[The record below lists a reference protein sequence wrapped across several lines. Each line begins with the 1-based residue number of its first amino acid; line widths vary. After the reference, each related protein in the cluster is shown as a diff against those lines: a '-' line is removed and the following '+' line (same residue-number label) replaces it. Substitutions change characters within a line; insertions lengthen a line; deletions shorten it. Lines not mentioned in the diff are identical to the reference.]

1 MKADYAYPFR
11 TRELVERETLR
22 RFATREPGV
31 GLVLPMALLLVAICL
46 RDQVPEQ
53 GLMLWIGA
61 TLLCMVVELALCTQV
76 LRQLDAQGSRTW
88 LKRWLLLV
96 LFLQGLCWGLS
107 PLLLWRQ
114 LGQGNAVLATMFL
127 SALCC
132 YALYTLALIRPML
145 WAFLLPLLLPLAI
158 SQSFLPD
165 AELRNLGITAFLLLV
180 LGLYLGERSYKRLHD
195 AVEATVRNRLLSD
208 QIKASVADLRTA
220 TRAVRRLSSR
230 DSLTQCYNRRALT
243 EQLLRAMHRQD
254 RDHSGLGMMLIDVDD
269 FNQINR
275 VHGHLVGDQA
285 LKALCDRVSALLRG
299 SDFLARFAGEE
310 FIAVVHANNAD
321 ELLRAAQR
329 IADKVAQSPLLAA
342 SSTRVSVS
350 IGVVLRQVGETEERL
365 IARAMEAMSLAKE
378 GGYGQVAFVPAP
390 GAAEDEAAAETAPD
404 APADTVTG
412 DA

>member
-1 MKADYAYPFR
+1 MASSDRRLIRAIFR
-11 TRELVERETLR
+11 R
-22 RFATREPGV
+22 
-31 GLVLPMALLLVAICL
+31 
-46 RDQVPEQ
+46 
-53 GLMLWIGA
+53 
-61 TLLCMVVELALCTQV
+61 
-76 LRQLDAQGSRTW
+76 GSRTFYW
-88 LKRWLLLV
+88 TSRAFPRAIRDDVESLYAFVRGSGYSPADAQDLTQEFFARLLEKN
-96 LFLQGLCWGLS
+96 WI
-107 PLLLWRQ
+107 
-114 LGQGNAVLATMFL
+114 AHAD
-127 SALCC
+127 
-132 YALYTLALIRPML
+132 
-145 WAFLLPLLLPLAI
+145 
-158 SQSFLPD
+158 QSRGRF
-165 AELRNLGITAFLLLV
+165 RAFLLLV
-180 LGLYLGERSYKRLHD
+180 LGLYLGERSAKRLHD

-285 LKALCDRVSALLRG
+285 LKALCDRVTALLRG

-310 FIAVVHANNAD
+310 FISVVHANNAD